1 MKLLLLFCIFCIFTP
16 VRWVLAAEPLSLS
29 VQEAPVRDVLQSM
42 AQMAGRNLVLDSQI
56 PGTLSLEIQ
65 QLPFAHAL
73 EMVTR
78 SQGLCFREEGNTLWV
93 ASPERM
99 DALYGR
105 LTVHP
110 LEYISARETAET
122 LKPLFPAPLAWSRDA
137 NAILFH
143 GSPGEENRLKE
154 ALQALDRPTRQITLE
169 ARILSLGESASREL
183 GLQWDWSALPEGR
196 KKGEGGFGGRIHLGH
211 GYGASFQARLS
222 ALCQEGKAKVLA
234 TPRIITLPGREASI
248 FIGDHIPVVTEK
260 VTNSTTT
267 STTEYVD
274 AGIRLSYTPYLSQD
288 GLITAKVHTEVSTPT
303 LIAELKNY
311 RITSRTADTHVR
323 LREKETLVIGGLISE
338 QEQHRM
344 EAIPLLS
351 KLPLLGELFKF
362 RSRSRNRTEVCMFLT
377 PYLSGPGQ
385 PLPAA
390 VLPDAP
396 VPGTGGGS
404 GQ

>member
-65 QLPFAHAL
+65 QLPFPHAL

-122 LKPLFPAPLAWSRDA
+122 LKPLFSAPLAWSRDA

>member
-65 QLPFAHAL
+65 QLPFAQAL

-122 LKPLFPAPLAWSRDA
+122 LKPLFSTPLAWSRDT

-154 ALQALDRPTRQITLE
+154 ALKALDRPTRQITLE

-183 GLQWDWSALPEGR
+183 GLQWDWSSLPEGR
-196 KKGEGGFGGRIHLGH
+196 EKGEGGFGGRIHLGH

-222 ALCQEGKAKVLA
+222 ALCQEGKARVLA

-260 VTNSTTT
+260 VANSTTT

>member
-65 QLPFAHAL
+65 QLPFAQAL

-122 LKPLFPAPLAWSRDA
+122 LKPLFSTPLAWSRDA

-196 KKGEGGFGGRIHLGH
+196 KKGEGGFGGRLHLGH
-211 GYGASFQARLS
+211 SYGASFQARLS

-311 RITSRTADTHVR
+311 RITSRTADTHVQ